1 MCLNCIYLVT
11 DSIFVLFSSQ
21 FVVSWGHKQDDSR
34 GELLYCQAIFLIR
47 EHPHVVL
54 ARFISLQDSPVF
66 LNL

>member
-11 DSIFVLFSSQ
+11 DSIFALFSSQ

-54 ARFISLQDSPVF
+54 ARLKILQFS
-66 LNL
+66 